1 MRNMRHERW
10 VNCVRLDASVRLS
23 WRANACALKCI
34 DQCTLRL
41 ISMYGL
47 ALCVEKLCVGE
58 CSTSLKLVDWPGAS
72 CRKFR
77 CKMPTA
83 TFATCSLITYFTNRG
98 NSTVLHN
105 QNQAEVTIMWK
116 KTSLTKLSWVWVEG
130 TSQHDNQHQKS
141 NLRLARTHVNKIF
154 LVMTKFASIRLS
166 AKKNV

>member
-1 MRNMRHERW
+1 MSQLRQAGCIRASELTSQ
-10 VNCVRLDASVRLS
+10 CVCSEMH
-23 WRANACALKCI
+23 
-34 DQCTLRL
+34 QCTLRL

-141 NLRLARTHVNKIF
+141 NLRLARAHVNKIF

>member
-1 MRNMRHERW
+1 MSQLRQAGCISASELTSQ
-10 VNCVRLDASVRLS
+10 CVCSEMH
-23 WRANACALKCI
+23 
-34 DQCTLRL
+34 QCTLRL

-58 CSTSLKLVDWPGAS
+58 WSTSLKLVDWPGAS

-105 QNQAEVTIMWK
+105 QNQADVTIMWK

-130 TSQHDNQHQKS
+130 TSHDNQHQKS
-141 NLRLARTHVNKIF
+141 NLRLARAHVNKIF
-154 LVMTKFASIRLS
+154 LVTTKFASITLS
-166 AKKNV
+166 